1 MLKRTITGIGI
12 LLCILAML
20 YFSYLPVVMM
30 IVCLVM
36 AEVSSQEILCAT
48 GYCDNIWLRI
58 ATAFLTA
65 VTFLLPIP
73 HYDLILWILL
83 PFTMIGF
90 GILMIYKSR
99 VSLHSGWKAI
109 GLSLV
114 VTLLFRAWPQLRLV
128 ENGLYYLTAAI
139 LVCTVTDVLAYLVGR
154 AFGKHKLIPSVSPNK
169 TVEGAAGG
177 LIFAV
182 VLFALVGVW
191 VPMSIHYPKMIMYC
205 ILASAVGQFGD
216 LCMSCVKRICGVK
229 DFGKIFPGHGGMLD
243 RFDSQLLTIPFTV
256 LFLHAAGGFIL

>member
-1 MLKRTITGIGI
+1 MLKRTITGVGI
-12 LLCILAML
+12 LLCMFVML

-36 AEVSSQEILCAT
+36 AELSSQEILCAA

-58 ATAFLTA
+58 ASAFLTA
-65 VTFLLPIP
+65 VTFWLPIP

-90 GILMIYKSR
+90 GILMVYKSR

-128 ENGLYYLTAAI
+128 ENGLYYLSAAI
-139 LVCTVTDVLAYLVGR
+139 LVCVVTDVFAYLVGR
-154 AFGKHKLIPSVSPNK
+154 AFGKHKLIPTVSPNK
-169 TVEGAAGG
+169 TVEGAVGG

-182 VLFALVGVW
+182 VLFVLVGVW
-191 VPMSIHYPKMIMYC
+191 VPMSIHYSQMIIYC
-205 ILASAVGQFGD
+205 ILASVVGQFGD

-229 DFGKIFPGHGGMLD
+229 DFGKIFPGHGGILD
-243 RFDSQLLTIPFTV
+243 RFDSQLLVIPFTV
-256 LFLHAAGGFIL
+256 LYLYVTDGFIL

>member
-36 AEVSSQEILCAT
+36 AELSSQEILCAA
-48 GYCDNIWLRI
+48 GYRDHVWLRI
-58 ATAFLTA
+58 ASAFLTA
-65 VTFLLPIP
+65 FTFLLPFP
-73 HYDLILWILL
+73 HYNLMLWILL

-90 GILMIYKSR
+90 GFLMVNKSR

-109 GLSLV
+109 SLSLI
-114 VTLLFRAWPQLRLV
+114 VTLLFRAWPQLRLMK
-128 ENGLYYLTAAI
+128 NGLHYLSAAI
-139 LVCTVTDVLAYLVGR
+139 LVCVVTDVFAYLVGR
-154 AFGKHKLIPSVSPNK
+154 AFGKHKLIPTVSPNK
-169 TVEGAAGG
+169 TVEGAVGG

-182 VLFALVGVW
+182 VLFVLVGVW
-191 VPMSIHYPKMIMYC
+191 VPMSIHYSQMIIYC
-205 ILASAVGQFGD
+205 ILASVVGQFGD

-229 DFGKIFPGHGGMLD
+229 DFGKIFPGHGGILD
-243 RFDSQLLTIPFTV
+243 RFDSQLLVIPFTV
-256 LFLHAAGGFIL
+256 LYLYVTDGFIL